1 MATLKASQ
9 QGLARI
15 KQARSQKSWSV
26 DDFRWIELASEV
38 LGVSW
43 KEKGILAVGIS
54 EGTWKRFLAGKQA
67 INSEAFKAY
76 CQVLGLNWEEVV
88 EEKAEGDK
96 ETRGQG
102 RQGRQ
107 GRQGGEEF
115 ALSLHPIADWG
126 EAPDVSI
133 FYGRSEELET
143 VKRWVTQ
150 ENCRLITLLGMGG
163 IGKTT
168 LSVKLAQE
176 IIASRD
182 EKGTEGQERISSPLS
197 PSSPLSSQSP
207 QYIIWRSLRNAPP
220 VEDILA
226 ELIQFFS
233 EQQETN
239 LATQLNG
246 RISLL
251 LKYLRSS
258 RCLIILD
265 NAESILQ
272 AGDRTGRYRAGC
284 EGYSQLLQCVAET
297 SHQSC
302 LILTSREKP
311 QGLAKYEG
319 DSLPVRSLQLTGLQ
333 ETEGRELFN
342 VKGNFTASPDQWQV
356 LISRYGGNPL
366 ALKIVASSVRDFFDG
381 DVSQFLEISQQSTF
395 IFDDIRDLLDQ
406 QFHRLTALE
415 REIMYWLAINREPIS
430 LAELQAD
437 FVAHIPPREL
447 LESLS
452 SLQRR
457 SVIEKNAGGFT
468 QQPVVMEYVSN
479 QLIEQVCEEIGQWGI
494 EKQSFSPTPLFT
506 SHALI
511 KAQAKDY
518 VRETQI
524 SLILQPI
531 IDKLITEVGCLENIA
546 NCLTQILSNL
556 RNQSPQVTG
565 YGGGN
570 ALNLLYQAQI
580 DLTGFDFSG
589 LTVWQAY
596 LQGVNLHDVN
606 FADSNLSH
614 CVFTETLGNILSA
627 AFSPD
632 GELLATCDTDC
643 HVRVWE
649 VKTGKL
655 LLICQGH
662 TNWVRFVV
670 FSPDGEILASC
681 GADQNIKLWNVRD
694 GVCIKTLTGH
704 EHEVFCVAFHP
715 IPPSPP
721 LLRGV
726 GGILASASGD
736 RTVKIWNIHD
746 GTCLQTLTGHTDWVR
761 CVAFSPDG
769 ETLASSGADSAIKL
783 WDVHQ
788 GKCLRTLTAHTGW
801 VRSVAFS
808 ADGQTLASASGDR
821 TIKIWNYH
829 TGECLQTYTGHTNSV
844 YSIAYSPDSKILV
857 SGSGDRTVKIWD
869 CQTHTCIK
877 TLHGHTNEVCSVA
890 FSPDGHTLVCVSL
903 DQSVRLWDTIT
914 GQCLKTWY
922 GNTDWALPVAFSPN
936 GRILASGSNDK
947 TVKLWDWQSG
957 NCIRSLEGH
966 TDFIYGIA
974 FSPDGETVAVDG
986 FPGISK
992 LSLAPALAT
1001 KERHP
1006 KGQIL
1011 ASAST
1016 DSSVRLWNI
1025 STGQCFQILLG
1036 HTDWLYAVA
1045 FHPQNKILATG
1056 SADCTAKLWDIS
1068 TGQCLKTLSEH
1079 TDKIIGIAWSPDGQ
1093 VLATAS
1099 ADQSVKLWDYC
1110 TGNCISTL
1118 QGHNSRVYSAIFSP
1132 DGKIIATCSTD
1143 QTVKLWNFNTGKCL
1157 KTLIGHTNWV
1167 FAVAFSPDGNA
1178 IASAS
1183 HDQTLRIWDINTGEC
1198 RHVCVGHTHLVSS
1211 VAFSPNGEV
1220 VASGSQDQ
1228 TVRIWDVKTGKC
1240 IKILRAKRLYEGM
1253 NITGVKG
1260 LTDATILTLQSLG
1273 AVV

>member
-9 QGLARI
+9 HGLARI
-15 KQARSQKSWSV
+15 KQARSDKGWSV
-26 DDFRWIELASEV
+26 DDFRWLELASEV
-38 LGVSW
+38 LDVSW
-43 KEKGILAVGIS
+43 KESGVLSVGIS

-67 INSEAFKAY
+67 INAEAFKAY
-76 CQVLGLNWEEVV
+76 CQVLGLNWEEVKEA
-88 EEKAEGDK
+88 EENKR
-96 ETRGQG
+96 TRGQG
-102 RQGRQ
+102 
-107 GRQGGEEF
+107 ECF
-115 ALSLHPIADWG
+115 LFSHPQTDWG

-176 IIASRD
+176 IFSSRGA
-182 EKGTEGQERISSPLS
+182 EELSISYYSV
-197 PSSPLSSQSP
+197 
-207 QYIIWRSLRNAPP
+207 QYIIWRSLRNAPS

-226 ELIQFFS
+226 ELIQFLS
-233 EQQETN
+233 AQQETN
-239 LATQLNG
+239 LPNNIQG

-272 AGDRTGRYRAGC
+272 AGDRTGRYRSGC
-284 EGYSQLLQCVAET
+284 EGYGQFLQCVAET

-311 QGLAKYEG
+311 YGLAKYEG

-333 ETEGRELFN
+333 EIEGRELFN
-342 VKGNFTASPDQWQV
+342 VKGKFTASLDQWQV

-366 ALKIVASSVRDFFDG
+366 ALKIVASSIRDFFDG
-381 DVSQFLEISQQSTF
+381 NVSQFLEISQQGTF

-406 QFHRLTALE
+406 QFQRLTTLE
-415 REIMYWLAINREPIS
+415 RDIMYWLAINREKIT
-430 LAELQAD
+430 LAQLQAD
-437 FVAHIPPREL
+437 FVANIPPREL

-457 SVIEKNAGGFT
+457 SVIEKSSGGFT

-479 QLIEQVCEEIGQWGI
+479 QLIEQVCAEIVGERQ
-494 EKQSFSPTPLFT
+494 ELHPLFCT
-506 SHALI
+506 HALM

-531 IDKLITEVGCLENIA
+531 INKLITELGSLENIA
-546 NCLTQILSNL
+546 NCITQILATL
-556 RNQSPQVTG
+556 RGKSPQITG
-565 YGGGN
+565 YAGGN
-570 ALNLLYQAQI
+570 ALNLLHQAQI
-580 DLTGFDFSG
+580 DLTGYNFSG
-589 LTVWQAY
+589 FTVWQAY

-606 FADSNLSH
+606 FADSDLSR

-627 AFSPD
+627 AFSLD
-632 GELLATCDTDC
+632 SQLLATCDTDC

-655 LLICQGH
+655 LHICQGH

-681 GADQNIKLWNVRD
+681 GADQNIKLWSVQD
-694 GVCIKTLTGH
+694 GVCIKTLTEH
-704 EHEVFCVAFHP
+704 EHEVFSVAFHP
-715 IPPSPP
+715 D
-721 LLRGV
+721 GQ
-726 GGILASASGD
+726 ILASASGD
-736 RTVKIWNIHD
+736 KTIKLWDVCEGK
-746 GTCLQTLTGHTDWVR
+746 CLQTLTGHTDWVR
-761 CVAFSPDG
+761 CVAFSCDG
-769 ETLASSGADSAIKL
+769 QTLASSGADHTIKL
-783 WDVHQ
+783 WDVRQ
-788 GKCLRTLTAHTGW
+788 GKCLRTLKAHTGW

-808 ADGQTLASASGDR
+808 CDGRTLASASGDR
-821 TIKIWNYH
+821 TIKIWDYH
-829 TGECLQTYTGHTNSV
+829 TGECLKTYTGHTNSV

-857 SGSGDRTVKIWD
+857 SGSGDRTIKLWD

-890 FSPDGHTLVCVSL
+890 FSPDGYTLVCVSL
-903 DQSVRLWDTIT
+903 DQSVRLWDSRT

-922 GNTDWALPVAFSPN
+922 GNTDWALPVAFSPIPPTE
-936 GRILASGSNDK
+936 GGILASGSNDK
-947 TVKLWDWQSG
+947 TIKLWNWKTG
-957 NCIRSLEGH
+957 NYITSLKGH

-974 FSPDGETVAVDG
+974 FSP
-986 FPGISK
+986 S
-992 LSLAPALAT
+992 
-1001 KERHP
+1001 
-1006 KGQIL
+1006 GQIL

-1036 HTDWLYAVA
+1036 HTDWLYAVK
-1045 FHPQNKILATG
+1045 FHPQDKILASG

-1079 TDKIIGIAWSPDGQ
+1079 TDKIMGMDWSPDGKI
-1093 VLATAS
+1093 LATAS

-1110 TGNCISTL
+1110 TGICISTL

-1132 DGKIIATCSTD
+1132 DGQIIATCSTD
-1143 QTVKLWNFNTGKCL
+1143 QTVKLWDWKTGKCL
-1157 KTLIGHTNWV
+1157 KTLTGHTNWV
-1167 FAVAFSPDGNA
+1167 FAVAFNKDGQTL
-1178 IASAS
+1178 ASAS
-1183 HDQTLRIWDINTGEC
+1183 HDQTVRIWDINTGEC
-1198 RHVCVGHTHLVSS
+1198 NHVCVGHTHLVSS
-1211 VAFSPNGEV
+1211 VAFGPDGEV

-1228 TVRIWDVKTGKC
+1228 TVRIWDVKTGEC
-1240 IKILRAKRLYEGM
+1240 LRLLRAKRLYEGM
-1253 NITGVKG
+1253 NIVGVKG
-1260 LTDATILTLQSLG
+1260 LTDATILTLQALG
-1273 AVV
+1273 ALM